1 MLKNAPNRENAI
13 KFVKFL
19 TSNYAQNYYTNNS
32 FEYPVN
38 FEIKPSS
45 TIADWGDFKIDNLDL
60 NQLGIKRKQAVEIFE
75 KSNWK

>member
-1 MLKNAPNRENAI
+1 M
-13 KFVKFL
+13 KFL
-19 TSNYAQNYYTNNS
+19 TSDYAQNYYTNNS

-38 FEIKPSS
+38 SDVKPSK
-45 TIADWGDFKIDNLDL
+45 TIADWGNFKIDKLDL